1 MQRFNT
7 SVYKY
12 QGAGNDFV
20 LIESASSFD
29 LPHSFVTHICDRHHG
44 LGADGVLQV
53 EEISQKPLIWRMRIY
68 NCDGKRVDMCGN
80 GLRCVSAHVLKKRD
94 TQEPFSIQSDIGLH
108 PVIYEPSSENI
119 NNDLYYIKT
128 CFGKVTSPLEYF
140 KIDLDV
146 AQSKQWLDPR
156 LIEHVF
162 FLNSGVPHLFFL
174 IKEGSIISSADLRS
188 FGRFWRYHDYFEPHG
203 TNVSV
208 GYLESP
214 HLLHL
219 RTYERGV
226 EEITLSCGTG
236 AVAAAAATLL
246 LQKKTTINQKLQ
258 VQFPGE
264 PTMTVSCD
272 QKENFWLSG
281 PAAFV
286 FEAKLGSKLLDLQR

>member
-1 MQRFNT
+1 MQRSNN

-20 LIESASSFD
+20 LIESTSSFD

-80 GLRCVSAHVLKKRD
+80 GLRCVSAHVLKTRD
-94 TQEPFSIQSDIGLH
+94 IQEPFSIQSDIGLH
-108 PVIYEPSSENI
+108 PVSCDTPPENFK
-119 NNDLYYIKT
+119 NESDLYYIKT
-128 CFGKVTSPLEYF
+128 CFGKVKRLNINSL
-140 KIDLDV
+140 DL
-146 AQSKQWLDPR
+146 AQSKEWLDPR
-156 LIEHVF
+156 LIEGVF

-174 IKEGSIISSADLRS
+174 VKEGSVISSADLRS
-188 FGRFWRYHDYFEPHG
+188 LGRFWRYHDYFEPHG

-214 HLLHL
+214 ELLHL

-236 AVAAAAATLL
+236 AVAAAAATLFF
-246 LQKKTTINQKLQ
+246 QKKTTINQKLQ

-272 QKENFWLSG
+272 QEEIFWLSG

-286 FEAKLGSKLLDLQR
+286 FEAQLGSKLLILQK